1 MRIQHACHF
10 RTEGNKRRNLP
21 CISQSMENRRK
32 FQNDEIRVGCKTRI
46 FKKERDNQWTL
57 FNLLLRSTVDK
68 AHADLLIK
76 G

>member
-1 MRIQHACHF
+1 M
-10 RTEGNKRRNLP
+10 K
-21 CISQSMENRRK
+21 NRRK

-57 FNLLLRSTVDK
+57 LNLLLRSTVDK
-68 AHADLLIK
+68 THADLRIK